1 MVGQGEPAHLEC
13 AVDANPLNKNTI
25 RWERKGYDMASK
37 TKTTMGSPTSTMLS
51 TLNSNSVNSL
61 FEDGGQQKNIGVV
74 LLTVLNATADDSG
87 EFWCMASN
95 GLGSTSRNASFLL
108 VRRKSYAYIY
118 ENVKC
123 VLEVG
128 SRSYKP
134 SFQWSIVRK
143 VGYER
148 NTKTIFALQAG
159 SFWFPLKNNCI
170 WKPNAYERKQKWD
183 KKETHQ

>member
-51 TLNSNSVNSL
+51 TFNSNSVNSL
-61 FEDGGQQKNIGVV
+61 FEDDGQQKNVGVV

-87 EFWCMASN
+87 EFWCVASN

-108 VRRKSYAYIY
+108 VRRKSYAHIY

-123 VLEVG
+123 VCIA
-128 SRSYKP
+128 SSKSYIP
-134 SFQWSIVRK
+134 SSSQWSIIVSK
-143 VGYER
+143 VGCEG
-148 NTKTIFALQAG
+148 NTKNYFRITGRQFLVSAKEQLY
-159 SFWFPLKNNCI
+159 LKAKCLR
-170 WKPNAYERKQKWD
+170 A
-183 KKETHQ
+183 